1 MKYLNRL
8 AVLVLILLAVII
20 PIAFTAINK
29 STNRTIEENA
39 KNAQSYAKESSEKRQ
54 QSEAEYT
61 EISKEI
67 PGIVCI
73 GSDLMSSYGTN
84 GTNFASDLQNKL
96 NSEGYKISLIN
107 LAVRGENMLTILG
120 RIGVV
125 PFVISQEVTIPETA
139 DLIDISLDSSENGY
153 VWPLAVSSDTS
164 NFNPV
169 TVAGYEGMIGG
180 DVRTDPETG
189 ENRHYF
195 LRMADGE
202 PFTIPA
208 GSVVNTSSDDE
219 FKDYVHIIWV
229 GENDKWEN
237 YEKLTSYIERIV
249 ASCGANKNRYL
260 VLGLISGD
268 NESSKEYDR
277 LMEASFGS
285 HYMNVRKY
293 LAGIKL
299 EDVDV
304 DFTDEDKQAQAKGE
318 VPQCFLQ
325 PGGLILNDDGY
336 NVLVDYIYNG
346 LVANDCIRKP
356 KNQ

>member
-1 MKYLNRL
+1 MRYLNRL
-8 AVLVLILLAVII
+8 AVLALVLMAIII
-20 PIAFTAINK
+20 PVAFTAINK
-29 STNRTIEENA
+29 HTDKAIEENA
-39 KNAQSYAKESSEKRQ
+39 KTAQNYARESSEKRL

-61 EISKEI
+61 EISKAI

-73 GSDLMSSYGTN
+73 GSDLMASAGTDS
-84 GTNFASDLQNKL
+84 TNFASDLQNKL
-96 NSEGYKISLIN
+96 NDEGYKIPITN

-125 PFVISQEVTIPETA
+125 PFVISQDVTIPTVA
-139 DLIDISLDSSENGY
+139 DLIDISLDSSEDGY
-153 VWPLAVSSDTS
+153 VWPLAISSDSS

-169 TVAGYEGMIGG
+169 TVAGHEGMIGG

-195 LRMADGE
+195 VRMTDGE

-219 FKDYVHIIWV
+219 FQDCVHIIWV

-237 YEKLTSYIERIV
+237 YELLSSYIERIV

-268 NESSKEYDR
+268 NESAKEYDR
-277 LMEASFGS
+277 IMEASFGS

-293 LAGIKL
+293 LSGVKL
-299 EDVDV
+299 EEANV
-304 DFTDEDKQAQAKGE
+304 DFTDEDKQAQAAGK

-325 PGGLILNDDGY
+325 QGGLVLNDKGY
-336 NVLVDYIYNG
+336 DALLDYVYNG